1 MRKKIAKF
9 LTITFTCRSL
19 PSSTVDIHLSE
30 MAFLSLPLS
39 TLFAAV
45 LLHIVIIL
53 PAIGETAEPTNLH
66 SSCSAATTTAEQSS
80 CSEKTAV
87 DPERAFIMVKP
98 DAVQRGLVAA
108 IVGRL
113 EQKGF
118 QLIALKMVQADRH
131 TLEQHYQG

>member
-1 MRKKIAKF
+1 MVH
-9 LTITFTCRSL
+9 L
-19 PSSTVDIHLSE
+19 HLSE

-39 TLFAAV
+39 TLFATV
-45 LLHIVIIL
+45 LLHIVIVL
-53 PAIGETAEPTNLH
+53 PSIGETAEPTNLH
-66 SSCSAATTTAEQSS
+66 NSCSATAEKTS

-87 DPERAFIMVKP
+87 DPERAFIMLKP

>member
-1 MRKKIAKF
+1 MLLLAA
-9 LTITFTCRSL
+9 L

-39 TLFAAV
+39 TLFATV
-45 LLHIVIIL
+45 LLHIVIVL
-53 PAIGETAEPTNLH
+53 PSIGETAEPTNLH
-66 SSCSAATTTAEQSS
+66 SSCSAATTTS

-87 DPERAFIMVKP
+87 DPERAFIMLKP